1 MCNAWLTEN
10 VKYEIARL
18 QAIVRDR
25 TSSDVERAIASVQL
39 HEYSDGV
46 ESYLNR
52 LYGGKN

>member
-39 HEYSDGV
+39 YEYSDGV
-46 ESYLNR
+46 DSYLDR